1 MPPAGAAV
9 FGGASRRIVHVR
21 CLVLRTKRQFK
32 ERSYYF
38 LRFLLSRYGKLKQA
52 PKAPF
57 KLDGDMHCVGDTSVR
72 RALRETITTC
82 LTSANY
88 RDRRGIVCV

>member
-1 MPPAGAAV
+1 MSVVWCCVRSAN
-9 FGGASRRIVHVR
+9 SRRGAII
-21 CLVLRTKRQFK
+21 
-32 ERSYYF
+32 SYDFCY
-38 LRFLLSRYGKLKQA
+38 RVYGKLKQA